1 MHCFFNWCLFSD
13 WIQILK
19 RAVHDVAFLLVVVK
33 KLSSFYTSD
42 FQAMKWSWLLEKL
55 KGSLRN
61 TLNEWLS
68 FKGHTLIW
76 INKKKYLG
84 YTSDS

>member
-1 MHCFFNWCLFSD
+1 MLVFRLNTNCKKSSTWSCISIRWC
-13 WIQILK
+13 
-19 RAVHDVAFLLVVVK
+19 K
-33 KLSSFYTSD
+33 KLSIFYTSD

-76 INKKKYLG
+76 INEKKYLG

>member
-13 WIQILK
+13 RIQILK

-76 INKKKYLG
+76 INEKKYLG